1 MVTKNTQPPNRIT
14 RGFYV
19 IATINSCYY
28 YPYGIS
34 KDQRIT
40 LAFGEKMKCF
50 YFFLSSSF
58 CCKIITILLSLN
70 PQSQKGQ
77 VQMQIL
83 HFIYCPKLLNKE

>member
-50 YFFLSSSF
+50 YFFYL
-58 CCKIITILLSLN
+58 LLSAAKSLLFCFHSIPN
-70 PQSQKGQ
+70 PRKDKYRCRSFTLFIVQS
-77 VQMQIL
+77 
-83 HFIYCPKLLNKE
+83 F